1 MNSLADLRM
10 RRAGPLSYLCSNA
23 AELIVYLVCFAGL
36 LSVLLAADAFDR
48 LYRWTRLYEGWQLG
62 EIFLALCAM
71 GSVSL
76 VFVLRRWALEYRD
89 KRKILRLS
97 AELTEAL
104 KAAKAADEAK
114 STFLA
119 TLSHELRTPL
129 NTINGYAELMES
141 GIMGPIDTRY
151 VSYARDIRESGE
163 HLLSIINGM
172 LDLTRA
178 ASGSLDLQRESVD
191 PRDLTIASF
200 KMLAAQADAKDI
212 ELECDFPEDLPDILV
227 DPQRMRQVFTN
238 LVGNAVKFSPP
249 GSRVT
254 VSGKILADAVSIAV
268 SDAGIGM
275 DPKDLPRIVEPFVQ
289 LDGDLAREQEGAGLG
304 LALVKRFVEL
314 HGGTLAFDTAPGRG
328 TTASV
333 TLPQTAAKPAAV
345 LTQAA
350 GA

>member
-1 MNSLADLRM
+1 M
-10 RRAGPLSYLCSNA
+10 RFTGPLSHLRRNA
-23 AELIVYLVCFAGL
+23 AELIVYLGTFVGL

-48 LYRWTRLYEGWQLG
+48 LYLWTRLHESWQLD
-62 EIFLALCAM
+62 EIILAVCAM
-71 GSVSL
+71 GMVSL
-76 VFVLRRWALEYRD
+76 AFVLRRWALEYRD
-89 KRKILRLS
+89 KRKIMRLS

-141 GIMGPIDTRY
+141 GMMGPIDTRY

-178 ASGSLDLQRESVD
+178 ASGSLDLQCADVD
-191 PRDLTIASF
+191 LRKLTTATF
-200 KMLAAQADAKDI
+200 KHVAPQADTKDI
-212 ELECDFPEDLPDILV
+212 EFEGDFPEDFPAVFV
-227 DPQRMRQVFTN
+227 DPQRMRQVLIN
-238 LVGNAVKFSPP
+238 LVDNAVKFSPP

-254 VSGKILADAVSIAV
+254 VSGEILAGAVRLAV
-268 SDAGIGM
+268 RDEGIGM
-275 DPKDLPRIVEPFVQ
+275 DPKDLPRVVEPFVQ
-289 LDGDLAREQEGAGLG
+289 LDGDFAREQEGAGLG

-314 HGGTLAFDTAPGRG
+314 HGGALAFDTAPGQG
-328 TTASV
+328 TTVSI
-333 TLPQTAAKPAAV
+333 TLPLTAAGPAAV
-345 LTQAA
+345 FTRAA
-350 GA
+350 GS

>member
-1 MNSLADLRM
+1 MKSLADPRTRLI
-10 RRAGPLSYLCSNA
+10 GPVSYLRRNA
-23 AELIVYLVCFAGL
+23 AELIVYGACFVGL

-48 LYRWTRLYEGWQLG
+48 LYRWTRLYEDWQVD

-71 GSVSL
+71 GIVSFF
-76 VFVLRRWALEYRD
+76 FVLRRWVLEYRD
-89 KRKILRLS
+89 KRKIMRLS

-104 KAAKAADEAK
+104 KAAKSADEAK

-141 GIMGPIDTRY
+141 GIMGPIDARY

-178 ASGSLDLQRESVD
+178 ASGSLDLQCTSVD
-191 PRDLTIASF
+191 PRDLTAASF
-200 KMLAAQADAKDI
+200 KVLAAQADAKDI
-212 ELECDFPEDLPDILV
+212 ELAYDFSEGFPNIFA
-227 DPQRMRQVFTN
+227 DPQRLHQVFIN
-238 LVGNAVKFSPP
+238 LIGNAVKFSPP

-254 VSGKILADAVSIAV
+254 VRGKVLGEAVSIDV
-268 SDAGIGM
+268 SDQGIGM
-275 DPKDLPRIVEPFVQ
+275 DPKEVWRICEPFVQ
-289 LDGDLAREQEGAGLG
+289 LESDFDREQEGAGLG

-314 HGGTLAFDTAPGRG
+314 HGGTLSFETAIGRG
-328 TTASV
+328 TTATV
-333 TLPQTAAKPAAV
+333 NLPQAAALPAAV
-345 LTQAA
+345 LTWAA
-350 GA
+350 GS